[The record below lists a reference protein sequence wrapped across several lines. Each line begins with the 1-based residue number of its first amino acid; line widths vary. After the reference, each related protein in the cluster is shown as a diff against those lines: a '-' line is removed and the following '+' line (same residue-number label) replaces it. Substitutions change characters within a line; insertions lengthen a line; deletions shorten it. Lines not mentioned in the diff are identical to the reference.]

1 MDLNYSVA
9 FANYTIGPNAYKAFA
24 DVCERLGKKFVLIG
38 GKTALEKGKGKL
50 DAVLAE
56 SDFQMLD
63 CIIYGTECTYKR
75 IDELAGMNAV
85 KEADFIV
92 GMGGGKALDT
102 AKGVAYQCGV
112 PIVTMPTIA
121 ATCAAATALSVVY
134 REDSTFESF
143 YFFEKPAV
151 HCFIDSEIIANAPA
165 KYLRAGIGDTLG
177 KHFECHLSARG
188 DKLDHNSA
196 LGREISNMCYEP
208 VVEHG
213 KQALA
218 DCEKN
223 EVTYALQQII
233 LANIISTGMVSV
245 LVNDDYNCAIAHS
258 VFYGLA
264 ILPGFEEE
272 NLHGDVVA
280 YGVLVQL
287 AIDKQYE
294 VMESLYGFLREIG
307 IPTMLA
313 DMKVENDRAVLNPVL
328 TETVIGPDM
337 EHLPYRV
344 SEEMVYE
351 GIQRVEELNKK
362 KGRK

>member
-1 MDLNYSVA
+1 MNLNYSVA
-9 FANYTIGPNAYKAFA
+9 FANYTIGPDAYNSFA
-24 DVCERLGKKFVLIG
+24 DVCSRLGKKFVLIG
-38 GKTALEKGKGKL
+38 GKTALEKGKEKL
-50 DAVLAE
+50 DAAIAK

-63 CIIYGTECTYKR
+63 SILYGTECTYKR
-75 IDELAGMNAV
+75 IDEIAGMEIV
-85 KEADFIV
+85 KQADFIV

-102 AKGVAYQCGV
+102 AKGVAHKCSI

-134 REDSTFESF
+134 REDNTFESF
-143 YFFEKPAV
+143 YFFERPAV
-151 HCFIDSEIIANAPA
+151 HCFIDSEIIANAPV

-177 KHFECHLSARG
+177 KHFECHLAARG

-213 KQALA
+213 KQALL
-218 DCEKN
+218 DCAN
-223 EVTYALQQII
+223 HQVTYALQQII

-264 ILPGFEEE
+264 ILPGFEEH

-294 VMESLYGFLREIG
+294 VMESLYEFLREIE
-307 IPTMLA
+307 IPTMLS
-313 DMKVENDRAVLNPVL
+313 DMKVKNERAVLDPVL
-328 TETVIGPDM
+328 KETVAGPDM
-337 EHLPYRV
+337 EHLPYPV

-351 GIQRVEELNKK
+351 GIQKVEDLNKVR
-362 KGRK
+362 GRK